1 MKIPFGKRAAVGR
14 AHVCHSGDRGGKQR
28 QRPRQHEQPPGK
40 DVTFDLGFARFVVAD
55 TNKDGAHNLAGLAD
69 GDHVLVKARL
79 PRKDPGTQP
88 FKARMVIDN
97 SARPKHSH

>member
-1 MKIPFGKRAAVGR
+1 M
-14 AHVCHSGDRGGKQR
+14 
-28 QRPRQHEQPPGK
+28 
-40 DVTFDLGFARFVVAD
+40 TFDLGFARFVVAD